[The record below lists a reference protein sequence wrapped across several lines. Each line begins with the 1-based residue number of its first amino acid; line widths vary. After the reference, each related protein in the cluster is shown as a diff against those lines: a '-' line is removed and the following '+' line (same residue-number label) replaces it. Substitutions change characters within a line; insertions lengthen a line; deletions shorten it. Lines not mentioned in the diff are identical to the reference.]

1 MRSSPVIFSPG
12 TASPPLP
19 VEVMPVEAQPFNP
32 QIAAARISKMVRNFI
47 SEAKRNQ
54 RLTFLHK
61 KSRRWAIAGTEQRP

>member
-1 MRSSPVIFSPG
+1 
-12 TASPPLP
+12 
-19 VEVMPVEAQPFNP
+19 MPVEAQPLKP
-32 QIAAARISKMVRNFI
+32 QTAAPRIAKILRDFI